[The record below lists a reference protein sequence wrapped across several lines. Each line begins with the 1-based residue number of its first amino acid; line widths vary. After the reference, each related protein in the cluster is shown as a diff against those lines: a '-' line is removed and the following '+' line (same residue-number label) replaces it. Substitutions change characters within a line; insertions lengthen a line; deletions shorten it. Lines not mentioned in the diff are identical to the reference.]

1 VHQLCVL
8 SLRLHHVVFARTL
21 FCIRMAAHLDSLN
34 VFVDCS
40 AQEAVSLD
48 CYACFT
54 TLFCGR
60 SNFTTSALV
69 SGQLTRNASIKKHVS
84 FADFPA

>member
-1 VHQLCVL
+1 
-8 SLRLHHVVFARTL
+8 
-21 FCIRMAAHLDSLN
+21 MAAHVDSLN

-40 AQEAVSLD
+40 AREAVSLD

-60 SNFTTSALV
+60 GNFTTSALV
-69 SGQLTRNASIKKHVS
+69 SGQLTCIASVNKHVS